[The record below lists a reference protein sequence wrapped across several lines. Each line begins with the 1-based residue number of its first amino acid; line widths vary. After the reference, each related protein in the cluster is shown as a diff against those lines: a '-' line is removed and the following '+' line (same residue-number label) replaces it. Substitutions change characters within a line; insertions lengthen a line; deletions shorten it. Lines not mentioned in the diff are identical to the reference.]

1 MFSVKKLLSRSEGAV
16 AIEFAFVVIPFI
28 ISILFILELCRVVY
42 IMSSIDLILSEAS
55 SATATRRSIVDN
67 NDYFEKMVNN
77 MSNGWALLLV
87 GKNVKVNTN
96 IEYCATMNDLTS
108 RHCSTVGLNTSPL
121 AIYEVNIP
129 YSPIFFVFPSSLVQK
144 QMTRRIVLVQE
155 HNLAR

>member
-55 SATATRRSIVDN
+55 SATATRSSIIDN

-87 GKNVKVNTN
+87 GKNVKTN

-108 RHCSTVGLNTSPL
+108 RRCSTAGLNTSPL
-121 AIYEVNIP
+121 AIYEVNVP

>member
-1 MFSVKKLLSRSEGAV
+1 MFGIKKLLSRSDGAV

-28 ISILFILELCRVVY
+28 ISILFIMELCRVVY

-55 SATATRRSIVDN
+55 SATATRSSIVDN

-87 GKNVKVNTN
+87 GKDVKVNTN
-96 IEYCATMNDLTS
+96 IEYCATINDLTA
-108 RHCSTVGLNTSPL
+108 RRCSTAGLNTSPL
-121 AIYEVNIP
+121 AIYEVNVP